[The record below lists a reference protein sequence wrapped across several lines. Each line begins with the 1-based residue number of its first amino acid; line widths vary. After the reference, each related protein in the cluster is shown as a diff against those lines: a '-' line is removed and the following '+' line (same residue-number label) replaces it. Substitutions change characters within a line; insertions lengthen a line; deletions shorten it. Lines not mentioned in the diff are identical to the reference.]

1 MLNIDLLNLKI
12 YIFVIN
18 TVKYI
23 EHINRKSDNNMDNF
37 SSPERRQVHDV
48 SEVNGFLSKMYG
60 YMGLAVLVSAIAAF
74 LTMTVFRSA
83 VMQMPTAL
91 MWVILFVPIGLSLGI
106 SFKATRNPVA
116 GFIMLMILAVIY
128 GFEFALLAGYYT
140 QAQIGTAFLSSAAV
154 FGTMAIFGTF
164 TKKNLNNLG
173 SYMRAALIGLFVA
186 MIVNMF
192 LRNSVATFIF
202 SIIGVVIFTG
212 LTAYDA
218 QKMRNIYNSYGDQ
231 VSTNG
236 LAVLGALQLYL
247 DFINIFLFLLQIF
260 GMGNDRS

>member
-1 MLNIDLLNLKI
+1 M
-12 YIFVIN
+12 
-18 TVKYI
+18 
-23 EHINRKSDNNMDNF
+23 DNMNF

-74 LTMTVFRSA
+74 LTMTVFRAA

-91 MWVILFVPIGLSLGI
+91 MWIILIIPFGLSMGI
-106 SFKATRNPVA
+106 SFKATRNPTA
-116 GFIMLMILAVIY
+116 GFVMLMILAIIY
-128 GFEFALLAGYYT
+128 GFEFALLAGFYT
-140 QAQIGTAFLSSAAV
+140 GAQIGTAFLSSAAV
-154 FGTMAIFGTF
+154 FGSMAIFGTF
-164 TKKNLNNLG
+164 TKRDLNNVG
-173 SYMRAALIGLFVA
+173 SYMGAALIGLLVA
-186 MIVNMF
+186 MLVNMF
-192 LRNSVATFIF
+192 LRNSVATFVF

-218 QKMRNIYNSYGDQ
+218 QKMKSIYNKYGSQ

-260 GMGNDRS
+260 GMGNDRN

>member
-1 MLNIDLLNLKI
+1 
-12 YIFVIN
+12 
-18 TVKYI
+18 
-23 EHINRKSDNNMDNF
+23 MDNF
-37 SSPERRQVHDV
+37 SSPERREVHDV
-48 SEVNGFLSKMYG
+48 AQVNGFLSKMYG

-83 VMQMPTAL
+83 VAQMPPAM

-116 GFIMLMILAVIY
+116 GFIMLMILAIIY

-140 QAQIGTAFLSSAAV
+140 QAQIGTAFVSSAAV
-154 FGTMAIFGTF
+154 FGAMAIFGTF

-173 SYMRAALIGLFVA
+173 SYMGAALIGLFGA

-192 LRNSVATFIF
+192 LRNSMATFVF

-218 QKMRNIYNSYGDQ
+218 QKMKAIYDNYGSQ
-231 VSTNG
+231 VSNNG

-247 DFINIFLFLLQIF
+247 DFVNIFLFLLQIF
-260 GMGNDRS
+260 GMGDNRN

>member
-1 MLNIDLLNLKI
+1 M
-12 YIFVIN
+12 
-18 TVKYI
+18 
-23 EHINRKSDNNMDNF
+23 
-37 SSPERRQVHDV
+37 
-48 SEVNGFLSKMYG
+48 
-60 YMGLAVLVSAIAAF
+60 
-74 LTMTVFRSA
+74 
-83 VMQMPTAL
+83 
-91 MWVILFVPIGLSLGI
+91 
-106 SFKATRNPVA
+106 
-116 GFIMLMILAVIY
+116 
-128 GFEFALLAGYYT
+128 
-140 QAQIGTAFLSSAAV
+140 
-154 FGTMAIFGTF
+154 
-164 TKKNLNNLG
+164 
-173 SYMRAALIGLFVA
+173 A

>member
-1 MLNIDLLNLKI
+1 M
-12 YIFVIN
+12 
-18 TVKYI
+18 
-23 EHINRKSDNNMDNF
+23 NF

-74 LTMTVFRSA
+74 LTMTVFRAA

-91 MWVILFVPIGLSLGI
+91 MWIILIIPFGLSMGI
-106 SFKATRNPVA
+106 SFKTTRNPTA
-116 GFIMLMILAVIY
+116 GFVMLMILAIIY
-128 GFEFALLAGYYT
+128 GFEFALLAGFYT
-140 QAQIGTAFLSSAAV
+140 GAQIGTAFLSSAAV
-154 FGTMAIFGTF
+154 FGSMAIFGTF
-164 TKKNLNNLG
+164 TKRDLNNVG
-173 SYMRAALIGLFVA
+173 SYMGAALIGLLVA
-186 MIVNMF
+186 MLVNMF
-192 LRNSVATFIF
+192 LRNSVATFVF

-218 QKMRNIYNSYGDQ
+218 QKMKSIYNNYGSQ

-260 GMGNDRS
+260 GMGNDRN

>member
-1 MLNIDLLNLKI
+1 M
-12 YIFVIN
+12 
-18 TVKYI
+18 
-23 EHINRKSDNNMDNF
+23 DNMNF

-60 YMGLAVLVSAIAAF
+60 YMGLAVLVSAITAF
-74 LTMTVFRSA
+74 LTMTVFRAA

-91 MWVILFVPIGLSLGI
+91 MWIILIIPFGLSIGI
-106 SFKATRNPVA
+106 SFKATRNPTA
-116 GFIMLMILAVIY
+116 GFVMLMILAIIY
-128 GFEFALLAGYYT
+128 GFEFALLAGFYT
-140 QAQIGTAFLSSAAV
+140 GAQIGTAFLSSAAV
-154 FGTMAIFGTF
+154 FGSMAIFGTF
-164 TKKNLNNLG
+164 TKRDLNNVG
-173 SYMRAALIGLFVA
+173 SYMGAALIGLLVA
-186 MIVNMF
+186 MLVNMF
-192 LRNSVATFIF
+192 LRNSVATFVF

-218 QKMRNIYNSYGDQ
+218 QKMKSIYNNYGSQ

-260 GMGNDRS
+260 GMGNDRN

>member
-1 MLNIDLLNLKI
+1 M
-12 YIFVIN
+12 
-18 TVKYI
+18 
-23 EHINRKSDNNMDNF
+23 DNMNF

-60 YMGLAVLVSAIAAF
+60 YMGLAVLVSAITAF
-74 LTMTVFRSA
+74 LTMTVFRAA

-91 MWVILFVPIGLSLGI
+91 MWIILIIPFGLSIGI
-106 SFKATRNPVA
+106 SFKATRNPTA
-116 GFIMLMILAVIY
+116 GFVMLMILAIIY
-128 GFEFALLAGYYT
+128 GFEFALLAGFYT
-140 QAQIGTAFLSSAAV
+140 GAQIGTAFLSSAAV
-154 FGTMAIFGTF
+154 FGSMAIFGTF
-164 TKKNLNNLG
+164 TKRDLNNVG
-173 SYMRAALIGLFVA
+173 SYMGAALIGLLIA
-186 MIVNMF
+186 MLVNMF
-192 LRNSVATFIF
+192 LRNSVATFVF

-218 QKMRNIYNSYGDQ
+218 QKMKSIYNNYGSQ

-260 GMGNDRS
+260 GMGNDRN

>member
-1 MLNIDLLNLKI
+1 M
-12 YIFVIN
+12 
-18 TVKYI
+18 
-23 EHINRKSDNNMDNF
+23 DNMNF

-74 LTMTVFRSA
+74 LTMTVFRAA
-83 VMQMPTAL
+83 VIQMPTAL
-91 MWVILFVPIGLSLGI
+91 MWIILIIPFGLSMGI
-106 SFKATRNPVA
+106 SFKATRNPTA
-116 GFIMLMILAVIY
+116 GFVMLMILAIIY
-128 GFEFALLAGYYT
+128 GFEFALLAGFYT
-140 QAQIGTAFLSSAAV
+140 GAQIGTAFLSSAAV
-154 FGTMAIFGTF
+154 FGSMAIFGTF
-164 TKKNLNNLG
+164 TKRDLNNVG
-173 SYMRAALIGLFVA
+173 SYMGAALIGLLVA
-186 MIVNMF
+186 MLVNMF
-192 LRNSVATFIF
+192 LRNSVATFVF

-218 QKMRNIYNSYGDQ
+218 QKMKSIYNNYGSQ

-260 GMGNDRS
+260 GMGNDRN

>member
-1 MLNIDLLNLKI
+1 M
-12 YIFVIN
+12 
-18 TVKYI
+18 
-23 EHINRKSDNNMDNF
+23 NF
-37 SSPERRQVHDV
+37 SSPERRQVHNV

-74 LTMTVFRSA
+74 LTMTVFRAA

-91 MWVILFVPIGLSLGI
+91 MWIILIIPFGLSMGI
-106 SFKATRNPVA
+106 SFKATRNPTA
-116 GFIMLMILAVIY
+116 GFVMLMILAIIY
-128 GFEFALLAGYYT
+128 GFEFALLSGFYT
-140 QAQIGTAFLSSAAV
+140 GAQIGTAFLSSAAV
-154 FGTMAIFGTF
+154 FGSMAIFGTF
-164 TKKNLNNLG
+164 TKRDLNNVG
-173 SYMRAALIGLFVA
+173 SYMGAALIGLLVA
-186 MIVNMF
+186 MLVNMF
-192 LRNSVATFIF
+192 LRNSVATFVF

-218 QKMRNIYNSYGDQ
+218 QKMKSIYNNYGSQ

-260 GMGNDRS
+260 GMGNDRN

>member
-1 MLNIDLLNLKI
+1 M
-12 YIFVIN
+12 
-18 TVKYI
+18 
-23 EHINRKSDNNMDNF
+23 DNMNF

-74 LTMTVFRSA
+74 LTMTVFRAA

-91 MWVILFVPIGLSLGI
+91 MWIILIIPFGLSMGI
-106 SFKATRNPVA
+106 SFKATRNPTA
-116 GFIMLMILAVIY
+116 GFVMLMILAIIY
-128 GFEFALLAGYYT
+128 GFEFALLAGFYT
-140 QAQIGTAFLSSAAV
+140 GAQIGTAFLSSAAV
-154 FGTMAIFGTF
+154 FGSMAIFGTF
-164 TKKNLNNLG
+164 TKRDLNNVG
-173 SYMRAALIGLFVA
+173 SYMGAALIGLLVA
-186 MIVNMF
+186 MLVNMF
-192 LRNSVATFIF
+192 LRNSVATFVF

-218 QKMRNIYNSYGDQ
+218 QKMKSIYNNYSSQ

-260 GMGNDRS
+260 GMGNDRN

>member
-1 MLNIDLLNLKI
+1 M
-12 YIFVIN
+12 
-18 TVKYI
+18 
-23 EHINRKSDNNMDNF
+23 NF

-74 LTMTVFRSA
+74 LTMTVFRAA

-91 MWVILFVPIGLSLGI
+91 MWIILIIPFGLSIGI
-106 SFKATRNPVA
+106 SFKATRNPTA
-116 GFIMLMILAVIY
+116 GFVMLMILAIIY
-128 GFEFALLAGYYT
+128 GFEFALLAGFYT
-140 QAQIGTAFLSSAAV
+140 GAQIGTAFLSSAAV
-154 FGTMAIFGTF
+154 FGSMAIFGTF
-164 TKKNLNNLG
+164 TKRDLNNVG
-173 SYMRAALIGLFVA
+173 SYMGAALIGLLVA
-186 MIVNMF
+186 MLVNMF
-192 LRNSVATFIF
+192 LRNSVATFVF

-218 QKMRNIYNSYGDQ
+218 QKMKSIYNNYGSQ

-260 GMGNDRS
+260 GMGNDRN

>member
-1 MLNIDLLNLKI
+1 M
-12 YIFVIN
+12 
-18 TVKYI
+18 
-23 EHINRKSDNNMDNF
+23 NF
-37 SSPERRQVHDV
+37 SSPERRQVYDV

-74 LTMTVFRSA
+74 LTMTVFRAA

-91 MWVILFVPIGLSLGI
+91 MWIILIIPFGLSMGI
-106 SFKATRNPVA
+106 SFKATRNPTA
-116 GFIMLMILAVIY
+116 GFVMLMILAIIY
-128 GFEFALLAGYYT
+128 GFEFALLAGFYT
-140 QAQIGTAFLSSAAV
+140 GAQIGTAFLSSAAV
-154 FGTMAIFGTF
+154 FGSMAIFGTF
-164 TKKNLNNLG
+164 TKRDLNNVG
-173 SYMRAALIGLFVA
+173 SYMGAALIGLLVA
-186 MIVNMF
+186 MLVNMF
-192 LRNSVATFIF
+192 LRNSVATFVF

-218 QKMRNIYNSYGDQ
+218 QKMKSIYNNYGSQ

-260 GMGNDRS
+260 GMGNDRN

>member
-1 MLNIDLLNLKI
+1 M
-12 YIFVIN
+12 
-18 TVKYI
+18 
-23 EHINRKSDNNMDNF
+23 DNMNF

-74 LTMTVFRSA
+74 LTMTVFRAA

-91 MWVILFVPIGLSLGI
+91 MWIILIIPFGLSMGI
-106 SFKATRNPVA
+106 SFKATRNPTA
-116 GFIMLMILAVIY
+116 GFVMLMILAIIY
-128 GFEFALLAGYYT
+128 GFEFALLAGFYT
-140 QAQIGTAFLSSAAV
+140 GAQIGTAFLSSAAV
-154 FGTMAIFGTF
+154 FGSMTIFGTF
-164 TKKNLNNLG
+164 TKRDLNNVG
-173 SYMRAALIGLFVA
+173 SYMGAALIGLLVA
-186 MIVNMF
+186 MFVNMF
-192 LRNSVATFIF
+192 LRNSVATFVF

-218 QKMRNIYNSYGDQ
+218 QKMKSIYNNYGSQ

-260 GMGNDRS
+260 GMGNDRN

>member
-1 MLNIDLLNLKI
+1 M
-12 YIFVIN
+12 
-18 TVKYI
+18 
-23 EHINRKSDNNMDNF
+23 DNMNF

-74 LTMTVFRSA
+74 LTMTVFRAA

-91 MWVILFVPIGLSLGI
+91 MWIILIIPFGLSMGI
-106 SFKATRNPVA
+106 SFKATRNPTA
-116 GFIMLMILAVIY
+116 GFVMLMILAIIY
-128 GFEFALLAGYYT
+128 GFEFALLAGFYT
-140 QAQIGTAFLSSAAV
+140 GAQIGTAFLSSAAV
-154 FGTMAIFGTF
+154 FGSMAIFGTF
-164 TKKNLNNLG
+164 TKRDLNNVG
-173 SYMRAALIGLFVA
+173 SYMGAALIGLLVA
-186 MIVNMF
+186 MLVNMF
-192 LRNSVATFIF
+192 LRNSVATFVF

-218 QKMRNIYNSYGDQ
+218 QKMKSIYNNYGSQ

-260 GMGNDRS
+260 GMGNDRN

>member
-1 MLNIDLLNLKI
+1 M
-12 YIFVIN
+12 
-18 TVKYI
+18 
-23 EHINRKSDNNMDNF
+23 DNMNF

-48 SEVNGFLSKMYG
+48 SEVNGFLSKMYS

-74 LTMTVFRSA
+74 LTMTVFRAA

-91 MWVILFVPIGLSLGI
+91 MWIILIIPFGLSIGI
-106 SFKATRNPVA
+106 SFKATRNPTA
-116 GFIMLMILAVIY
+116 GFVMLMILAIIY
-128 GFEFALLAGYYT
+128 GFEFALLAGFYT
-140 QAQIGTAFLSSAAV
+140 GAQIGTAFLSSAAV
-154 FGTMAIFGTF
+154 FGSMAIFGTF
-164 TKKNLNNLG
+164 TKRDLNNVG
-173 SYMRAALIGLFVA
+173 SYMGAALIGLLVA
-186 MIVNMF
+186 MLVNMF
-192 LRNSVATFIF
+192 LRNSVATFVF

-218 QKMRNIYNSYGDQ
+218 QKMKSIYNNYGSQ

-260 GMGNDRS
+260 GMGNDRN

>member
-1 MLNIDLLNLKI
+1 M
-12 YIFVIN
+12 
-18 TVKYI
+18 
-23 EHINRKSDNNMDNF
+23 DNMNF

-60 YMGLAVLVSAIAAF
+60 YMGLAILVSAIAAF
-74 LTMTVFRSA
+74 LTMTVFRAA

-91 MWVILFVPIGLSLGI
+91 MWIILIIPFGLSMGI
-106 SFKATRNPVA
+106 SFKATRNPTA
-116 GFIMLMILAVIY
+116 GFVMLMILAIIY
-128 GFEFALLAGYYT
+128 GFEFALLAGFYT
-140 QAQIGTAFLSSAAV
+140 GAQIGTAFLSSAAV
-154 FGTMAIFGTF
+154 FGSMAIFGTF
-164 TKKNLNNLG
+164 TKRDLNNVG
-173 SYMRAALIGLFVA
+173 SYIGAAVIGLFVA
-186 MIVNMF
+186 MLVNMF
-192 LRNSVATFIF
+192 LRNSVATFVF

-218 QKMRNIYNSYGDQ
+218 QKMKSIYNNYGSQ

-260 GMGNDRS
+260 GMGNDRN

>member
-1 MLNIDLLNLKI
+1 M
-12 YIFVIN
+12 
-18 TVKYI
+18 
-23 EHINRKSDNNMDNF
+23 DNMNF

-48 SEVNGFLSKMYG
+48 SEVNGFLSKMCG

-74 LTMTVFRSA
+74 LTMTVFRAA

-91 MWVILFVPIGLSLGI
+91 MWIILIIPFGLSMGI
-106 SFKATRNPVA
+106 SFKATRNPTA
-116 GFIMLMILAVIY
+116 GFVMLMILAIIY
-128 GFEFALLAGYYT
+128 GFEFALLAGFYT
-140 QAQIGTAFLSSAAV
+140 DAQIGTAFLSSAAV
-154 FGTMAIFGTF
+154 FGSMAIFGTF
-164 TKKNLNNLG
+164 TKRDLNNVG
-173 SYMRAALIGLFVA
+173 SYMGAALIGLIVA
-186 MIVNMF
+186 MLVNMF
-192 LRNSVATFIF
+192 LRNSVATFVF

-218 QKMRNIYNSYGDQ
+218 QKMKSIYNNYGSQ

-260 GMGNDRS
+260 GMGNDRN

>member
-1 MLNIDLLNLKI
+1 M
-12 YIFVIN
+12 
-18 TVKYI
+18 
-23 EHINRKSDNNMDNF
+23 DNMNF

-74 LTMTVFRSA
+74 LTMTVFRAA
-83 VMQMPTAL
+83 VIQMPTAL
-91 MWVILFVPIGLSLGI
+91 MWIILIIPFGLSMGI
-106 SFKATRNPVA
+106 SFKATRNPTA
-116 GFIMLMILAVIY
+116 GFVMLMILAIIY
-128 GFEFALLAGYYT
+128 GFEFALLSGFYT
-140 QAQIGTAFLSSAAV
+140 GAQIGTAFLSSAAV
-154 FGTMAIFGTF
+154 FGSMAIFGTF
-164 TKKNLNNLG
+164 TKRDLNNVG
-173 SYMRAALIGLFVA
+173 SYMGAALIGLLVA
-186 MIVNMF
+186 MLVNMF
-192 LRNSVATFIF
+192 LRNSVATFVF

-218 QKMRNIYNSYGDQ
+218 QKMKSIYNNYGSQ

-260 GMGNDRS
+260 GMGNDRN

>member
-1 MLNIDLLNLKI
+1 M
-12 YIFVIN
+12 
-18 TVKYI
+18 
-23 EHINRKSDNNMDNF
+23 NF

-74 LTMTVFRSA
+74 LTMTVFRAA

-91 MWVILFVPIGLSLGI
+91 MWIILIIPFGLSMGI
-106 SFKATRNPVA
+106 SFKATRNPTA
-116 GFIMLMILAVIY
+116 GFVMLMILAIIY
-128 GFEFALLAGYYT
+128 GFEFALLAGFYT
-140 QAQIGTAFLSSAAV
+140 GAQIGTAFLSSAAV
-154 FGTMAIFGTF
+154 FGSMAIFGTF
-164 TKKNLNNLG
+164 TKRDLNNVG
-173 SYMRAALIGLFVA
+173 SYMGAALIGLLVA
-186 MIVNMF
+186 MLVNMF
-192 LRNSVATFIF
+192 LRNSVATFVF

-218 QKMRNIYNSYGDQ
+218 QKMKSIYNNYGSQ

-260 GMGNDRS
+260 GMGNDRN